1 MRLDDGR
8 THRKADA
15 HAVLAAV
22 CRYIRVG
29 AGEQRFQ
36 PFSGDAAAIVRHL
49 EHRTIAHR
57 EHLQGQFCH
66 ALGVQSGIF
75 QQVHQHLLD
84 EHGIHGDHDKGI
96 RRFQLH
102 RDLRV
107 ALAELD
113 QHRIQQF
120 VQHSGGL
127 LHRHLLAVDAGDGKQ
142 ILHHA
147 GQPLGIAAGF
157 AKQFN
162 GLFLI
167 QRVIIFDHSGAGTV
181 DGGER
186 GAQIVRNRAQKV
198 CTHLLLLAFH
208 TQLFL
213 LFDAGGEGAGHDG
226 HHQHHKAGE
235 QVFRQGKVEGE
246 IR

>member
-1 MRLDDGR
+1 M
-8 THRKADA
+8 
-15 HAVLAAV
+15 
-22 CRYIRVG
+22 
-29 AGEQRFQ
+29 
-36 PFSGDAAAIVRHL
+36 
-49 EHRTIAHR
+49 
-57 EHLQGQFCH
+57 
-66 ALGVQSGIF
+66 QSGIF

-84 EHGIHGDHDKGI
+84 QHGIHGDHDKGI

-186 GAQIVRNRAQKV
+186 GAQIVRNRAQKI

-213 LFDAGGEGAGHDG
+213 FFDAGGEGAGHDG
-226 HHQHHKAGE
+226 HTSITRPENRFSDRVKLKAKYGE
-235 QVFRQGKVEGE
+235 RKAKFTASTLMSEAATPHA
-246 IR
+246 